1 MSRACFFVPTALLF
15 GTLGVVLWG
24 SASAQDKAKDNHSA
38 AKVIWEYKMVIMSL
52 RGDTEAAFNEVG
64 KDGWE
69 LVAIKPAE
77 PSMSPQAYFKRAK
90 RDSIKKQADAPK
102 NDPSD

>member
-1 MSRACFFVPTALLF
+1 MSRACFYVPTALLF

-38 AKVIWEYKMVIMSL
+38 AKVIWEYKVVVISP
-52 RGDTEAAFNEVG
+52 RGPEAAFNEVG

-77 PSMSPQAYFKRAK
+77 LSMSPQAYFKRPK
-90 RDSIKKQADAPK
+90 LDSIKKQADAPK